1 MTDCLWIGADE
12 YRTVTAQLTGDL
24 PPKERAALLDVLTL
38 YNRINTLS
46 TIRHSGRGWIG
57 ASFSIAELMTAL
69 YFEVA
74 HTEPLADP
82 TRDYILLS
90 KGHASVMQYAAL
102 AGKGIL
108 SVADLQRF
116 NQPDGPQAHTDR
128 STPGIETNTGSLG
141 QTLSKA
147 AGLALGGAHRVF
159 VILGD
164 GELQEGQNFE
174 AFMTLR
180 QKHLTQVIPIIDRNG
195 IQSDSSTAD
204 IKAIPNL
211 EGVLDGLGLRPVTF
225 NGQNMPAVVEELH
238 RAYNATHP
246 TILIANTRKAAGVS
260 FMEADQTQRRGFA
273 WHGKAPNQE
282 EYLAVL
288 REWAAKPEARFIQ
301 KALRP
306 FLDRTHPQPKTP
318 NSAEEET
325 LPTGP
330 FFGHH
335 LAQRAQQDDR
345 LILLDADLE
354 KSCRLTDFAHACP
367 DRFLEMGIAEQ
378 DMVSCAGGLALR
390 GKIPVVNT
398 FTAFLRRAF
407 EQTYTNAT
415 EHSKVIYA
423 GHYAGLSY
431 YTDGKSHQCTGDVAM
446 MRSIPGMRVIY
457 PAFNEEMPQI
467 LSWYLDQTDADP
479 LYLRLH
485 AKPCPLQHLA
495 PPNLPF
501 HYGRGAFLRQTGTR
515 TCVLTSGP
523 HMTQYAASSVD
534 ALAEQGIRLD
544 LCLLSSLTHLEPAWC
559 AELANTYDRLIVVE
573 ELFETGGL
581 LDELNR
587 SLAHARSQG
596 LPVKQPLFF
605 HRAVCGLPFS
615 TLDPEG
621 LYEHFQLTPP
631 HLIPFLTKAG
641 SPQPN

>member
-1 MTDCLWIGADE
+1 MTDCLWIGAEE
-12 YRTVTAQLTGDL
+12 YRAVTAQLTGAL
-24 PPKERAALLDVLTL
+24 PPRERAALLDVLTL

-46 TIRHSGRGWIG
+46 TICHSGRGWIG

-74 HTEPLADP
+74 HTEPLSDP
-82 TRDYILLS
+82 NRDTILLS
-90 KGHASVMQYAAL
+90 KGHAAVMQYAAL

-108 SVADLQRF
+108 SVEDLQRF

-164 GELQEGQNFE
+164 GELQEGQNYE

-180 QKHLTQVIPIIDRNG
+180 QKNLTQVIPIIDRNG
-195 IQSDSSTAD
+195 IQSDSSTTD

-211 EGVLDGLGLRPVTF
+211 EGVLAGLGLRPATF
-225 NGQNMPAVVEELH
+225 NGHNMPAVLDELH
-238 RAYNATHP
+238 RAYDAVHP
-246 TILIANTRKAAGVS
+246 SILIANTRKAAGVS

-288 REWAAKPEARFIQ
+288 HEWVDKPEARFIQ
-301 KALRP
+301 KALHQ
-306 FLDRTHPQPKTP
+306 FLNQERTAHESAHP
-318 NSAEEET
+318 AEEET

-330 FFGHH
+330 FFGRH
-335 LAQRAQQDDR
+335 LAQRAEADQR

-354 KSCRLTDFAHACP
+354 KSCRLTDFARACP

-431 YTDGKSHQCTGDVAM
+431 FTDGKSHQCTGDVAM

-457 PAFNEEMPQI
+457 PAFNEEIPQI

-485 AKPCPLQHLA
+485 AKPCPLQHIA
-495 PPNLPF
+495 PPGLPF
-501 HYGRGAFLRQTGTR
+501 EYGRGTFLRQTGAR
-515 TCVLTSGP
+515 SCVLTSGP
-523 HMTQYAASSVD
+523 HMTQYGGASVD
-534 ALAEQGIRLD
+534 ALAEQGINLD
-544 LCLLSSLTHLEPAWC
+544 LCILSSLTHLEPAWC

-587 SLAHARSQG
+587 AFACARGQG
-596 LPVKQPLFF
+596 LPVKQPLFH
-605 HRAVCGLPFS
+605 HRAVHGLPFS

-631 HLIPFLTKAG
+631 HLIPFLSVCAEPTT
-641 SPQPN
+641 